1 MNYDVESRLPYL
13 KPEDMNEEQRKFYDF
28 HLEAMK
34 PMPYRWITDQG
45 ELNGPSNLMLH
56 EPEIGNMLFPLNRA
70 IIGKSIRT
78 LGGAVHEVA
87 ILVTVAAANAQYGM
101 YAHTRLAKQFGLAD
115 DKITAILAGRPHPDF
130 SKEEA
135 AAYDLALAL
144 LKPGSIPGAVYDN
157 CVAVLGQN
165 GVNILTFVIGMFRM
179 IGTILNVYNEPV
191 PEYRK

>member
-1 MNYDVESRLPYL
+1 MIYNVESRLPYI

-34 PMPYRWITDQG
+34 PMPYSWITGQG

-70 IIGKSIRT
+70 IIGKSIRL

-87 ILVTVAAANAQYGM
+87 ILATVAAANAQYGM
-101 YAHTRLAKQFGLAD
+101 YAHTRLARKFGLEEE
-115 DKITAILAGRPHPDF
+115 KITAILAGRPHPAF
-130 SKEEA
+130 TNEET
-135 AAYDLALAL
+135 AAYDMAIALC
-144 LKPGSIPGAVYDN
+144 KPGPVAGAVYDN
-157 CVAVLGQN
+157 AVAVLGQD
-165 GVNILTFVIGMFRM
+165 GVNILTFVIGMFKM

-191 PEYRK
+191 PEYR